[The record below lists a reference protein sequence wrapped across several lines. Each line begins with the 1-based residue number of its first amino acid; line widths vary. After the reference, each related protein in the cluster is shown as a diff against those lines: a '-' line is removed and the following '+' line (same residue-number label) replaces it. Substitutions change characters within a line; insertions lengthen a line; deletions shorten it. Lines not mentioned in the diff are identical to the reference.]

1 MGTSEAERRRS
12 EEVLRRWL
20 HSGAQSY
27 TYLHRWQLSE
37 LSPGRVRLD
46 IGLVVCHDRA
56 SRGISSFHRPPQ
68 IFRFDFLDLQRQLTI
83 HLLPPPNHAEV
94 SLSWYRPCCLW
105 QTGEADT
112 RPHRPHGPDAL
123 SPQAQPRHFGQGV
136 APTGERLKEE
146 GGLGRGTLH
155 TRRAPGLRV

>member
-1 MGTSEAERRRS
+1 MSIQLGTSEAERRRS

-56 SRGISSFHRPPQ
+56 SRGRISSFHFRLNKASSN
-68 IFRFDFLDLQRQLTI
+68 ISFRFPDLQRQLTI

-123 SPQAQPRHFGQGV
+123 SPQAQPRHFGQGID
-136 APTGERLKEE
+136 G
-146 GGLGRGTLH
+146 
-155 TRRAPGLRV
+155 